1 MNDYIKDAFERMTLS
16 QLRSFL
22 LYGAEDF
29 AKDAQPY
36 RETLKAGSDPIY
48 KRLETLYPDGSERD
62 EAAADLAQALNAYEY
77 VYMELGMKAGARLLY
92 QLLLT
97 DDQPN

>member
-1 MNDYIKDAFERMTLS
+1 MSDYIKDAFERMNLY

-22 LYGAEDF
+22 LYGVDDF
-29 AKDAQPY
+29 KEKIHPY
-36 RETLKAGSDPIY
+36 SNALKAGSDPIY

-62 EAAADLAQALNAYEY
+62 EAAIDLAQALNAYEY

-97 DDQPN
+97 DDQTP